1 MVGGLIKM
9 NRSLFTRVVAIFL
22 AILMIGSVAI
32 VAIQALAAGPSDF
45 TAVVATGDTA
55 RTKVII
61 IVAVVAVVL
70 GAGSLILPKVIKKK

>member
-1 MVGGLIKM
+1 M

-32 VAIQALAAGPSDF
+32 VAIQALAVGPSDF
-45 TAVVATGDTA
+45 AAIAATGDTA

>member
-1 MVGGLIKM
+1 M

-45 TAVVATGDTA
+45 ATVAASGDTA

>member
-1 MVGGLIKM
+1 MI
-9 NRSLFTRVVAIFL
+9 SAIFCIP
-22 AILMIGSVAI
+22 ATVA
-32 VAIQALAAGPSDF
+32 
-45 TAVVATGDTA
+45 ATGDTA